1 MGGGERHTTDPQV
14 ITASSDIKTVPVP
27 LQMSSI
33 AEYMNLA
40 QEAFGAFNA
49 MMTHLPSQ
57 ERQSVWAEEEER

>member
-1 MGGGERHTTDPQV
+1 
-14 ITASSDIKTVPVP
+14 
-27 LQMSSI
+27 MSSI

-57 ERQSVWAEEEER
+57 ERQSVWAEVEER